1 MTKLITYADERMST
15 SAALCIQS
23 GIVYCNAQAATLWT
37 PERLIG
43 WFDVMASH
51 ILKHQRGAGYW
62 LWKPFIILQ
71 ELERLI
77 ENEILIYS
85 DAGIEFIAPLN
96 IAPGDKDILLFDN
109 GWPHVQWCKMD
120 ILNAILPG
128 FHDPNP
134 VRFESKFTQVQAS
147 VIILRNT
154 PQIRAFVKEWLLWCL
169 IPGFVDDSPGKL
181 PNHPTFSENRHD
193 QAILSTLAF
202 KYGFEK
208 HWWPSTVWVNE
219 KWRYP
224 NDKYPALFNHHRK
237 RNNEW

>member
-1 MTKLITYADERMST
+1 MTKLITFADERMT
-15 SAALCIQS
+15 KSADLCISS
-23 GIVYCNAQAATLWT
+23 GINYGANQYSYWQPANL
-37 PERLIG
+37 PS
-43 WFDVMASH
+43 WFKGLGYD
-51 ILKHQRGAGYW
+51 ILNQPRGAGYW
-62 LWKPFIILQ
+62 IWKPLCIYGSMETMQ
-71 ELERLI
+71 
-77 ENEILIYS
+77 ENEVLVYS
-85 DAGIEFIAPLN
+85 DAGIEFIAPFN
-96 IAPGDKDILLFDN
+96 ILPDDKDIFLFDN

-169 IPGFVDDSPGKL
+169 IPGFIDDSPSKL

-224 NDKYPALFNHHRK
+224 NDKYPALFNHHRF
-237 RNNEW
+237 RNEDWK